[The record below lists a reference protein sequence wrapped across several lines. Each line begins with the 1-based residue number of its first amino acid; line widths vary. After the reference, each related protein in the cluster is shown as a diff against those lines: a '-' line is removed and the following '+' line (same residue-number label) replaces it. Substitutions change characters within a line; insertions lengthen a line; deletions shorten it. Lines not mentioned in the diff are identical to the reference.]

1 MSLNASTGVISGTP
15 PADYKGP
22 ATFTIQA
29 ASAIGT
35 TSKVFT
41 LTPQYAPVISTQ
53 PADSLVNA
61 GQTATFSV
69 VASANPAATVQ
80 WQERDWNVPDG
91 WKDIPGATST
101 TLTRTNVAAGDNG
114 MPYRALL
121 TNTIGTTIT
130 ATATLVVLSAPAVTL
145 NPVNKTVNAGNAV
158 TFTAT
163 ASGNPAPTVQW
174 QISTDA
180 GSNWADISGAVSGT
194 LTVTPALADS
204 GTSYRA
210 VFTNPAGTATSL
222 AANLTVYEQPQV
234 SLQPDDVTVQ
244 VDSTATFTA
253 AATGTPAPSVV
264 WQTSDNGVNTWSDIP
279 SATSATYSFKA
290 TLMDN
295 GKWFR
300 ALFSSAAGMAGTAPV
315 MLTVT
320 APPTPP
326 AMQTEPLDQTS
337 QAGNTNTFIAVA
349 VGSPSPTVQ
358 WQQSSDGTNWS
369 SVTGGSGANTTIFT
383 TPVLTNADNGLKY
396 RAYFTNSAGS
406 VASSAVTLSIATP
419 PAVTQQ
425 PVAQTGNQ
433 ATSVSF
439 TAAASG
445 FPAPTV
451 RWEES
456 TDSGTNWSGITGAT
470 SATYT
475 TAALTGADN
484 GKLIRAVFTNG
495 NGADAVTSAVSLSV
509 NYISTQPS
517 SQTLAV
523 GQTATF
529 TAAAVSTTAA
539 TVQWQRSINSG
550 STWADIAGATATSY
564 TTPAFTSGDN
574 GNLYRAVFTNS
585 LGTMTSTSASLT
597 VQFAPS
603 ITLQP
608 TNQGVQPGTTATFT
622 AAASGNPTPTAKWQV
637 STNGGTT
644 WVDIAGATSA
654 SYSFTAA
661 QGDSG
666 NQYRA
671 IFTNGVGSDVTT
683 NPATLSVGITP
694 VILTGNRMT
703 LAVGLT
709 SGMSVFAMGSPAP
722 QYTIVAGTL
731 PSGVTLN
738 ATTGLFSGTPA
749 AGTAGTYPVTIQA
762 SNGIGTAPTQAF
774 TLNVISTV
782 TSFSVSKG
790 ATQRSYI
797 RYIDIGFD
805 SNLAAT
811 AIITNPTRLTLYK
824 SDLNGQGYTNVPIN
838 SLSLTVTGNK
848 LGIDFGSVGLG
859 NSRNTSAA
867 DGYYTLS
874 VDVDGTG
881 DYWTNLFFYR
891 LFGDTNGDRVVDAQD
906 QTNVL
911 VIAYNA
917 VYVAFCDLNGDGIV
931 NASDYQYVK
940 KSVGRKLAYWLLLT
954 NTSNG

>member
-1 MSLNASTGVISGTP
+1 MPTIQWQKSPDGSTGWVDITGAVS
-15 PADYKGP
+15 
-22 ATFTIQA
+22 
-29 ASAIGT
+29 
-35 TSKVFT
+35 
-41 LTPQYAPVISTQ
+41 
-53 PADSLVNA
+53 
-61 GQTATFSV
+61 
-69 VASANPAATVQ
+69 
-80 WQERDWNVPDG
+80 DG
-91 WKDIPGATST
+91 
-101 TLTRTNVAAGDNG
+101 L
-114 MPYRALL
+114 
-121 TNTIGTTIT
+121 
-130 ATATLVVLSAPAVTL
+130 TL
-145 NPVNKTVNAGNAV
+145 NP
-158 TFTAT
+158 
-163 ASGNPAPTVQW
+163 
-174 QISTDA
+174 
-180 GSNWADISGAVSGT
+180 
-194 LTVTPALADS
+194 ALSDS

-210 VFTNPAGTATSL
+210 IFTNAAGTATSTVAL
-222 AANLTVYEQPQV
+222 LTVNDVPKISSQPN
-234 SLQPDDVTVQ
+234 DATVGTG
-244 VDSTATFTA
+244 STATFTA
-253 AATGTPAPSVV
+253 AATGTPTPSVI
-264 WQTSDNGVNTWSDIP
+264 WQTSTNGANTWVDIAA
-279 SATSATYSFKA
+279 ATSASFSFTA
-290 TLMDN
+290 TLQDT

-300 ALFSSAAGMAGTAPV
+300 ALFTNAAGMASSAPA

-383 TPVLTNADNGLKY
+383 TPALTYGDNGLKY

-406 VASSAVTLSIATP
+406 VASSAVTLSLAIP
-419 PAVTQQ
+419 PSVTQQ
-425 PVAQTGNQ
+425 PTGQTGNQ
-433 ATSVSF
+433 ATTVSF

-456 TDSGTNWSGITGAT
+456 TNGGTNWSGIAGAT
-470 SATYT
+470 SPTYT
-475 TAALTGADN
+475 TAALTSADN
-484 GKLIRAVFTNG
+484 GKLVRAIFTNG
-495 NGADAVTSAVSLSV
+495 NGADAVTSAVSLTV
-509 NYISTQPS
+509 NYISTQPA

-529 TAAAVSTTAA
+529 TTAAVSTTAA
-539 TVQWQRSINSG
+539 TVQWQRSTDGGTN
-550 STWADIAGATATSY
+550 WADIAGATATSY
-564 TTPAFTSGDN
+564 TTPALTSADN
-574 GNLYRAVFTNS
+574 GNQYRAVFTNS
-585 LGTMTSTSASLT
+585 LGTMTSTAASLT

-608 TNQGVQPGTTATFT
+608 TSQGVQPGTTATFT

-644 WVDIAGATSA
+644 WVDISGATSA

-671 IFTNGVGSDVTT
+671 VFTNGIGSPAIT
-683 NPATLSVGITP
+683 NAATLSVGITP
-694 VILTGNRMT
+694 VIITGNRMT

-709 SGMSVFAMGSPAP
+709 GGMSVIATGSPTP

-738 ATTGLFSGTPA
+738 PTTGLFSGTPA

-782 TSFSVSKG
+782 TSFSISKG
-790 ATQRSYI
+790 QVQRSYI
-797 RYIDIGFD
+797 RYMDIGFD
-805 SNLAAT
+805 SAASALA
-811 AIITNPTRLTLYK
+811 IKNNPGRLTLTK
-824 SDLNGQGYTNVPIN
+824 ADLNGGGSTAVPITSSWLN
-838 SLSLTVTGNK
+838 TTGNK
-848 LGIDFGSVGLG
+848 LNINFGAIGLG
-859 NSRNTSAA
+859 NSRNTNDA

-874 VDVDGTG
+874 VDVDGSGSYT
-881 DYWTNLFFYR
+881 TNLYFFR
-891 LFGDTNGDRVVDAQD
+891 LFGDVNGDREVTVAD
-906 QTNVL
+906 QSTVL
-911 VIAYNA
+911 AGCTQAYNA
-917 VYVAFCDLNGDGIV
+917 LLDINGDGIV

-940 KSVGRKLAYWLLLT
+940 KAVGRKLKSTLIVT